1 MVDASALGYHGPEFG
16 FVVEAG
22 KIRELARA
30 VGSRQQAYLG
40 SEPIAMP
47 VLLKVAQFLWE
58 PAEGSAVLRVGW
70 DARTPPLHARQ
81 EFRFTGGAPPA
92 GTALFVR
99 TVVADLRTRPSRS
112 LGTVAEVRLDTEFR
126 TASGILVATACTTS
140 VQPLPDRDAAPAARP
155 LTQLS
160 GQAHAASQ
168 LATASRSHPARMLG
182 PITQTEIVRYQGASG
197 DFNPVHHDP
206 AAAIRAGWPAVLV
219 PGLYPAAVL
228 CDLATELYGAERI
241 RSLDLRFLSPSWLGD
256 RLRCELGSTVRQA
269 GGVLRAELACVRHSD
284 RATITTAVATFVQ

>member
-47 VLLKVAQFLWE
+47 VLLKVAQFGWE
-58 PAEGSAVLRVGW
+58 PADGSAVLRVGW
-70 DARTPPLHARQ
+70 DGRTPPLHARQ
-81 EFRFTGGAPPA
+81 EFWFAGSAPPG
-92 GTALFVR
+92 GTALLAR
-99 TVVADLRTRPSRS
+99 TAVAGLRTRPSRS
-112 LGTVAEVRLDTEFR
+112 LGTVHEIRLDTEFR
-126 TASGILVATACTTS
+126 TAGGTLVATARTTS
-140 VQPLPDRDAAPAARP
+140 VQPLPDRDPAPVPRSSTP
-155 LTQLS
+155 LTDE
-160 GQAHAASQ
+160 AHAASRA
-168 LATASRSHPARMLG
+168 ATASQSPTARRLG

-206 AAAIRAGWPAVLV
+206 AAATRAGWPAVLV

-228 CDLATELYGAERI
+228 SDLATELYGAERI
-241 RSLDLRFLSPSWLGD
+241 RSLDLRFVSPSWLGD
-256 RLRCELGSTVRQA
+256 RLRCELGSTGRYS
-269 GGVLRAELACVRHSD
+269 GGVLRAELACVRESD
-284 RATITTAVATFVQ
+284 GATITTAIATFVE

>member
-1 MVDASALGYHGPEFG
+1 MVDASALGYHGPEFD

-47 VLLKVAQFLWE
+47 VLLKVAQFGWE
-58 PAEGSAVLRVGW
+58 PAQGSAVLRVGW
-70 DARTPPLHARQ
+70 DGRTPPLHARQ
-81 EFRFTGGAPPA
+81 EFWFTGGAPPA
-92 GTALFVR
+92 GTALVVR
-99 TVVADLRTRPSRS
+99 TAVAALRTRPSRS

-126 TASGILVATACTTS
+126 TASGILAATACTTS

-155 LTQLS
+155 LSQLS
-160 GQAHAASQ
+160 DQARAASR
-168 LATASRSHPARMLG
+168 LATASQSQAARRLG

-206 AAAIRAGWPAVLV
+206 AAAVRAGWPAVLV

-228 CDLATELYGAERI
+228 SDLATELYGAERI
-241 RSLDLRFLSPSWLGD
+241 RSLDLRFLAPAWLGD
-256 RLRCELGSTVRQA
+256 RLRCELGSTVRHA
-269 GGVLRAELACVRHSD
+269 DGVLRAELACVRDSD
-284 RATITTAVATFVQ
+284 RTTITTAVATFVQ

>member
-47 VLLKVAQFLWE
+47 VLLKVAQFGWE

-81 EFRFTGGAPPA
+81 EFWFTGGAPPA
-92 GTALFVR
+92 GTALSVR
-99 TVVADLRTRPSRS
+99 TAVADLRTRPSRS

-126 TASGILVATACTTS
+126 TASGILVATASTTS
-140 VQPLPDRDAAPAARP
+140 VQPLPERDAASAARP
-155 LTQLS
+155 LTQPS
-160 GQAHAASQ
+160 DEAHAASR
-168 LATASRSHPARMLG
+168 LATASRSQAARRLG

-206 AAAIRAGWPAVLV
+206 AAAMRAGWPAVLV

-228 CDLATELYGAERI
+228 SDLATELYGAERI

-256 RLRCELGSTVRQA
+256 RLRCELGSTVRHP
-269 GGVLRAELACVRHSD
+269 GGVLRAEMACVRDSD
-284 RATITTAVATFVQ
+284 QATITTAVATFVQ